1 MTVKLVVLYT
11 QPDDPAAFDAHYLGV
26 HMPLVAALPGLQR
39 AEAGQLTAALDGGGQ
54 TFYRLTELYFADQGR
69 DERRARLPR
78 RPGHRGR
85 LPEDRTHRVQ
95 DVRPVAGDP
104 SAW

>member
-11 QPDDPAAFDAHYLGV
+11 QPDDPAAFDAHYLSV

-54 TFYRLTELYFADQGR
+54 TFYRLAELYFADQG
-69 DERRARLPR
+69 AMNAAL
-78 RPGHRGR
+78 GS
-85 LPEDRTHRVQ
+85 PEGQACAADFQKIAPTGSRMFVQ
-95 DVRPVAGDP
+95 VLDTP
-104 SAW
+104 